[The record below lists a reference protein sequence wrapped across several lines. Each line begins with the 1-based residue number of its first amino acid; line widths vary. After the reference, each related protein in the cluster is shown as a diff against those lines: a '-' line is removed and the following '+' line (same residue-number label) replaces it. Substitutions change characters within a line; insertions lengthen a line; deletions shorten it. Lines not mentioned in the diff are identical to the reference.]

1 MLETAT
7 SPKDI
12 LPELAGGRS
21 AMEAFAARLDALA
34 ASDTPAGELRTTVLA
49 AAAEALGARRAEI
62 RKGFYDGDLTGA
74 EVVAATTAMM
84 DGLIAALFDFATGR
98 VYPRANPTAGERM
111 ALVAVG
117 GYGRGELAPYSDIDL
132 LFLLPYK
139 QNAYTEQ
146 VIEYILYLLWD
157 LGFKVGQAI
166 RSVNDCIRLGKKD
179 ITIRTSLL
187 ETRLVAGER
196 ELFGTLRN
204 RFRAEIA
211 KGSGPNFVEAKL
223 AERDQ
228 RHRRTGDSRYVLEPN
243 IKEGKGGLRDLHTL
257 FWIAKYIYGG
267 EDISAMVALGVISER
282 EARRFAKAQNYLWT
296 VRAHLHYLTDR
307 EEDRLTFDMQERVA
321 ALMGYTDHAG
331 ARAVERFMKHY
342 FLYAKEVGDLT
353 RIFCAALEDQ
363 HKRRPRLRL
372 PTFGLGRRE
381 VDGFV
386 IEKGRMGAA
395 DENLFRDD
403 PVALVKLFALA
414 HREQVDVHPAT
425 LKLITRSLPLVDDN
439 LRRDPQANKL
449 FVDLLIDKRN
459 PEAMLRLMN
468 EAGVFGRF
476 VPDFGRVVAQM
487 QYDMY
492 HVYTV
497 DEHTIRALGILHR
510 IEDGELKDVMPVA
523 SEVIHKLDS
532 RRALYIALL
541 YHDIAKG
548 RGGDHSEL
556 GADMALRVGPRLGL
570 SEEETETVSWLV
582 RHHLLMSNTAFR
594 RDLDDPRTLSDF
606 VGVVQSPERLRLLLC
621 LTVADIRAVGPNVWN
636 GWKAALLR
644 ELYYGAED
652 MMSGQPTARGRADR
666 AEAAKADL
674 RQRLTAWSDEEFEA
688 YGGRAPAAYW
698 LAFDGAALVRHAQLV
713 AGAKGAEAPLV
724 TDVTIDR
731 YRAVTEIT
739 IYTIDDWGLFSRIA
753 GAMALAGANIVD
765 AKIFTMADGMALD
778 SFSIQDI
785 NGQAFAEP
793 RVLRQL
799 KRTLERVISEQRR
812 LPKRLSIKATL
823 PARTRVFRDQPR
835 VMIDNTAS
843 ATNTVIEVNGRDR
856 PGFLYDVT
864 TALTE
869 LNLQISSAKIT
880 TYGTRAV
887 DVFYVKDIFGLK
899 VTHETRIEAIRERL
913 LEAIRE
919 ADVGDGERTAR
930 GGPGKKAA
938 PETGSVSRPKPKPP
952 KTALKTNAT
961 AAKKPPATK
970 AATGSGA
977 KARAGVAGTNKVS
990 AKGDGKG
997 SARTGTKTGAK
1008 SRPAASRA
1016 KASKAKRTPKA
1027 R

>member
-1 MLETAT
+1 MLDAA
-7 SPKDI
+7 SLPKDTP
-12 LPELAGGRS
+12 LKPVTGSE
-21 AMEAFAARLDALA
+21 AMESISARLEIIS
-34 ASDTPAGELRTTVLA
+34 ASDLPAAELRAAVLA
-49 AAAEALGARRAEI
+49 AAGEALAQHRAQI
-62 RKGFYDGDLTGA
+62 RKGFYDRQLSGA

-84 DGLIAALFDFATGR
+84 DELIAALFDFTTGTA
-98 VYPRANPTAGERM
+98 YPRANPTAGERM
-111 ALVAVG
+111 ALIALG
-117 GYGRGELAPYSDIDL
+117 GYGRGELAPQSDIDL

-166 RSVNDCIRLGKKD
+166 RSVNDCIRLGKND

-187 ETRLVAGER
+187 ETRLVAGEQ
-196 ELFGTLRN
+196 ELSDTLRE
-204 RFRAEIA
+204 RFREEIV
-211 KGSGPNFVEAKL
+211 KGSGPDFVEAKL
-223 AERDQ
+223 TERDE
-228 RHRRTGDSRYVLEPN
+228 RHQRTGDSRYVLEPN

-257 FWIAKYIYGG
+257 FWIAKYIYGV
-267 EDISAMVALGVISER
+267 EEIPAMVALGVLSER

-296 VRAHLHYLTDR
+296 VRAYLHYITDR
-307 EEDRLTFDMQERVA
+307 EEDRLTFDLQSEVA
-321 ALMGYTDHAG
+321 VLMGYTDHAG

-363 HKRRPRLRL
+363 HKRRPRLRI

-386 IEKGRMGAA
+386 IQKGRVRAA
-395 DENLFRDD
+395 DENVFRDD
-403 PVALVKLFALA
+403 PVAMVRLFALA
-414 HREQVDVHPAT
+414 HREQVDVHPGT
-425 LKLITRSLPLVDDN
+425 LRLITRSLPLVNDD
-439 LRRDPQANKL
+439 LRHDEEANKL
-449 FVDLLIDKRN
+449 FLDLLTDKRN

-487 QYDMY
+487 QHDMY

-510 IEDGELKDVMPVA
+510 IEEGGLKDVMPVA

-532 RRALYIALL
+532 RRALYVALL
-541 YHDIAKG
+541 CHDIAKG

-556 GADMALRVGPRLGL
+556 GVGISRKLGPRFGL
-570 SEEETETVSWLV
+570 SEEETETVAFLV

-644 ELYYGAED
+644 ELFYGAED
-652 MMSGQPTARGRADR
+652 VMSGQLTARGRAER
-666 AEAAKADL
+666 ADAAKANL
-674 RQRLTAWSDEEFEA
+674 GERLTAWSNEEFDA
-688 YGGRAPAAYW
+688 FAARAPAAYW
-698 LAFDGAALVRHAQLV
+698 LAFDGDALVRHAELM
-713 AGAKGAEAPLV
+713 AGVKGADVPLA

-731 YRAVTEIT
+731 FRAITEVT

-753 GAMALAGANIVD
+753 GAMALSGANIVD

-778 SFSIQDI
+778 SFSIQDV
-785 NGQAFAEP
+785 NGEAFAEP
-793 RVLRQL
+793 RSLRQL
-799 KRTLERVISEQRR
+799 KDNLVKIISTQRR
-812 LPKRLSIKATL
+812 LPKRLSIKAIL

-835 VMIDNTAS
+835 VMIENTAS

-899 VTHETRIEAIRERL
+899 VSHETRLEAVRERL
-913 LEAIRE
+913 FEAINDTDTVAGEKAAESEPDRGRKSPVSRVAARV
-919 ADVGDGERTAR
+919 ADTKTRAKGA
-930 GGPGKKAA
+930 GKK
-938 PETGSVSRPKPKPP
+938 PS
-952 KTALKTNAT
+952 KT
-961 AAKKPPATK
+961 
-970 AATGSGA
+970 GA
-977 KARAGVAGTNKVS
+977 KTG
-990 AKGDGKG
+990 AK
-997 SARTGTKTGAK
+997 TGTKTK
-1008 SRPAASRA
+1008 AAAA
-1016 KASKAKRTPKA
+1016 KAKAPKPKSKPKPKLKSKSKSKSKPKGA
-1027 R
+1027 RGG